1 MDARVHKAED
11 RSRYELVV
19 DGDVVGIADY
29 RADDDHVVMPHTVID
44 PSRRGEGLGAIL
56 VGAALDDVRA
66 AGKRVVPACWFVRE
80 FIDEH
85 DEYADLVA

>member
-1 MDARVHKAED
+1 MDARVRKAED
-11 RSRYELVV
+11 RSRYELVI
-19 DGDVVGIADY
+19 DGTLVGIADY
-29 RADDDHVVMPHTVID
+29 HPDGDRVVMPHTVID

-56 VGAALDDVRA
+56 VGGALDDLRA

-80 FIDEH
+80 FIDEN